1 METTI
6 SNIHLPENFDQF
18 LKWEPNDGFKYEWND
33 GDLIKFQKMNKK
45 HLKLIR
51 KLLRLF
57 DNSMAYEQGGVLT
70 IEQDIMLTGIQL
82 RRPDLAYFSN
92 SQIENADTPGTDEP
106 IPEFA
111 IEVISTTDQIL
122 LVKAKLKQYF
132 LHGIKV
138 VWLIYPDDKLVEVY
152 TDYKKVQ
159 ICSDKDICSA
169 KPVLDDFEIAA
180 EDLFS

>member
-1 METTI
+1 MRHFCQTKSHKNGGE
-6 SNIHLPENFDQF
+6 
-18 LKWEPNDGFKYEWND
+18 
-33 GDLIKFQKMNKK
+33 LI
-45 HLKLIR
+45 
-51 KLLRLF
+51 
-57 DNSMAYEQGGVLT
+57 GGLDV
-70 IEQDIMLTGIQL
+70 MLTGIQL

-132 LHGIKV
+132 LRGIKV